1 MKKTLHFTLT
11 VVLFLSLILL
21 GCKKDEEIIP
31 EPPLS
36 AKAGPDQTVKP
47 LDEVTLDGS
56 ASTGPDGF
64 TYLWAYKG
72 TAPESEINFQNT
84 TTVSPTFTPP
94 EAGLFEF
101 TLTISHNGLTD
112 EDVVLVQATG
122 AIRIGGT
129 LNGNTN
135 LINIENDPDLP
146 DYVIESD
153 LIVPEGIT
161 LTIENDVKIEVN
173 QNQGI
178 VVKGTLTNANNE
190 DYFDNI
196 ELMGSNGWK
205 GIHVDGG
212 ATGNAIINF
221 SGVKI
226 ENAGV
231 AVFEGKSEAAAIL
244 FSGNLLQNMT
254 LNGNEFVNSGSYDIL
269 AESEAPGY
277 RSVTSNIYSYH
288 IPVKAQI
295 SFMDNF
301 FSEQPD
307 IMPADFEYIQL
318 IPRASGTGEKLP
330 NNRSFSFFHK
340 TYYID
345 GTFIASSPVYVNGGT
360 TIYVKENSGLNF
372 EEATSIGATYQD
384 AVTITG
390 LNGASW
396 NGILGASNIQMTL
409 TNVVISK
416 AGAEPLVNGKPKA
429 AVFQMG
435 NGIGYIDKVTIEDCA
450 GFGVY
455 LDMTP
460 ETLSLFAVKNSTFKN
475 TDEAAI
481 RTNVKSLVATI
492 KDGNKFELAAGVP
505 GCLVEGDGA
514 LSSTTWP
521 VLKDSYYLIDADI
534 NLGSTSGM
542 TFWGGVHLKFKQG
555 RSLNWITDGYY
566 NPNGIFRVYGEQDN
580 PVIFEGETDTPGSWG
595 GLVLE
600 GNFNI
605 NYLQVKNGGEF
616 LLPGASN
623 KGNVFFDFSST
634 DNSSYYQTFSNST
647 ISGSDGYGV
656 VQSNASINYDFE
668 APFRNNTFSN
678 NASGN
683 VIKE

>member
-1 MKKTLHFTLT
+1 MKKLLSYSLSTLLLLV
-11 VVLFLSLILL
+11 VVLF
-21 GCKKDEEIIP
+21 GCKEDEIIP
-31 EPPLS
+31 EIPLS
-36 AKAGPDQTVKP
+36 ANAGPDQTVMP
-47 LDEVTLDGS
+47 LDDVTLDGS
-56 ASTGPDGF
+56 ESTGPEGF
-64 TYLWAYKG
+64 TYSWKYKG
-72 TAPESEINFQNT
+72 TVPESDINLQGAN
-84 TTVSPTFTPP
+84 TVSPTFSAP
-94 EAGLFEF
+94 EAGLYEF
-101 TLTISHNGLTD
+101 TLMVSHNGLTD

-129 LNGNTN
+129 LTGNTN

-153 LIVPEGIT
+153 LIVPDGIT
-161 LTIENDVKIEVN
+161 LTIESDVIIEVN
-173 QNQGI
+173 QNKGI
-178 VVKGTLTNANNE
+178 IVKGTLTNANNE
-190 DYFDNI
+190 NYFDNI
-196 ELMGSNGWK
+196 KLVGSSGWK

-212 ATGNAIINF
+212 ATGNALINF

-226 ENAGV
+226 ENAGA

-244 FSGNLLQNMT
+244 FSGNLLKNMT
-254 LNGNEFVNSGSYDIL
+254 LKGNEFVNSGSYDIL
-269 AESEAPGY
+269 AETAPPGY
-277 RSVTSNIYSYH
+277 RSVTSNIYSYR

-295 SFMDNF
+295 GFMDNF

-307 IMPADFEYIQL
+307 IMPANFEYIQL
-318 IPRASGTGEKLP
+318 VPRASGTGDLLP
-330 NNRSFSFFHK
+330 DNRSFQFFHK
-340 TYYID
+340 SYYID
-345 GTFIASSPVYVNGGT
+345 GTFIASSPVKVNGGT

-372 EEATSIGATYQD
+372 EKETSIGATYED

-416 AGAEPLVNGKPKA
+416 AGAQPLVNGKPKA

-435 NGIGYIDKVTIEDCA
+435 NGTGYIDKVTIEDCA

-460 ETLSLFAVKNSTFKN
+460 ETLSLFGVKNSTFKN
-475 TDEAAI
+475 TVDAAI

-492 KDGNKFELAAGVP
+492 KDGNTFDLAAGVP

-521 VLKDSYYLIDADI
+521 ALKNSFYLIDANI
-534 NLGSTSGM
+534 VLNKTAGM

-566 NPNGIFRVYGEQDN
+566 SPNGIFKVYGEQDN

-623 KGNVFFDFSST
+623 KGNVFFDFTSA
-634 DNSSYYQTFSNST
+634 DNTSYYQTFSNST
-647 ISGSDGYGV
+647 ISGSAGYGV
-656 VQSNASINYDFE
+656 VQSNASNDYDFE
-668 APFRNNTFSN
+668 APFRNNTFSGN
-678 NASGN
+678 TLGN